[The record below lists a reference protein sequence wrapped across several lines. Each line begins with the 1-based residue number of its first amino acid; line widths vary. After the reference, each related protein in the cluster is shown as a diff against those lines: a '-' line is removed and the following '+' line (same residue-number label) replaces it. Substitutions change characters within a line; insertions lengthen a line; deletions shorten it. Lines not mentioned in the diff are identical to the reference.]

1 MKEAIGELNG
11 SIIVIMAVGVL
22 SAFFFTF
29 MWPVL
34 KDSMEFRSKCS
45 DAICDKGFNKNGRAY
60 CYAPSDPTKT
70 NVFECPFRG

>member
-1 MKEAIGELNG
+1 
-11 SIIVIMAVGVL
+11 
-22 SAFFFTF
+22 

-34 KDSMEFRSKCS
+34 KDGMEFRARCS

-60 CYAPSDPTKT
+60 CYAPKDKN